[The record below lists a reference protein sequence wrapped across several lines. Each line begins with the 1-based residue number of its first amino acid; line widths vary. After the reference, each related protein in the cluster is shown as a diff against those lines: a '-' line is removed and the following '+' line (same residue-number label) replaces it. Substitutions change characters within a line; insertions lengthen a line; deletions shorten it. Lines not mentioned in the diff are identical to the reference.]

1 MTDECRETLY
11 QDEDVCFLC
20 DHLREIDKVAL
31 HLNITPGA
39 WSPSKFKKY
48 RSIFVNVVAPG
59 LKAEGYDEVYATPFE
74 NDVKARKLIAM
85 FGLHEY
91 GQNMGLVLMKKE
103 I

>member
-1 MTDECRETLY
+1 MTDERETLY
-11 QDEDVCFLC
+11 EDEDVCFLC
-20 DHLREIDKVAL
+20 DHLRELNKVAL

-48 RSIFVNVVAPG
+48 RSIFVNLIAPG

-74 NDVKARKLIAM
+74 NDIKAQKLIAM
-85 FGLHEY
+85 FGLHAY
-91 GQNMGLVLMKKE
+91 GRNMGLVLMKKE

>member
-1 MTDECRETLY
+1 MTIDGRETLY
-11 QDEDVCFLC
+11 EDEDVCFLC
-20 DHLREIDKVAL
+20 DHLREVGKVAL

-48 RSIFVNVVAPG
+48 HSIFVNKIIPQ
-59 LKAEGYDEVYATPFE
+59 LKPYYDEVYATPLE
-74 NDVKARKLIAM
+74 NDIKAQKLITM
-85 FGLHEY
+85 FGLYAY